1 MIFSSIHANDD
12 LKRYPIAIQKA
23 IEYAKT
29 TDFSG
34 LEDGKHEIDGDKMF
48 VNLFHL
54 TSKPKEETHPEL
66 HKRYADVQFWIC
78 GEELCGVAPFI
89 GKGECI
95 DAREDDDLYFYD
107 GIECASCYLWGC
119 SNCCDECCIANFYV
133 YFQCGTRNWSGISTG
148 FVVQLWSKKIYE
160 AAQGVLVYLI
170 FWTA

>member
-29 TDFSG
+29 TDFAG

-89 GKGECI
+89 GKGEC
-95 DAREDDDLYFYD
+95 
-107 GIECASCYLWGC
+107 S
-119 SNCCDECCIANFYV
+119 
-133 YFQCGTRNWSGISTG
+133 TRVKMTTCISTM
-148 FVVQLWSKKIYE
+148 
-160 AAQGVLVYLI
+160 VLRTSSSSMRRKDAMQCFSRMTHTAPACAWMVSRLI
-170 FWTA
+170 IARRSSR

>member
-29 TDFSG
+29 TDFAG
-34 LEDGKHEIDGDKMF
+34 LEDGKHEIDGEQMF

-78 GEELCGVAPFI
+78 GEGFAALRRSLV
-89 GKGECI
+89 
-95 DAREDDDLYFYD
+95 R
-107 GIECASCYLWGC
+107 ASV
-119 SNCCDECCIANFYV
+119 S
-133 YFQCGTRNWSGISTG
+133 TRVKMTTCISTM
-148 FVVQLWSKKIYE
+148 
-160 AAQGVLVYLI
+160 VLRTSSSSMRRKDAMQCFSRMTHTAPACAWMVSRLI
-170 FWTA
+170 IARRSSR

>member
-1 MIFSSIHANDD
+1 MKLTA
-12 LKRYPIAIQKA
+12 
-23 IEYAKT
+23 
-29 TDFSG
+29 
-34 LEDGKHEIDGDKMF
+34 DKMF

-107 GIECASCYLWGC
+107 GIENEVLHPCDGRWLC
-119 SNCCDECCIANFYV
+119 SVFPE
-133 YFQCGTRNWSGISTG
+133 
-148 FVVQLWSKKIYE
+148 
-160 AAQGVLVYLI
+160 
-170 FWTA
+170 